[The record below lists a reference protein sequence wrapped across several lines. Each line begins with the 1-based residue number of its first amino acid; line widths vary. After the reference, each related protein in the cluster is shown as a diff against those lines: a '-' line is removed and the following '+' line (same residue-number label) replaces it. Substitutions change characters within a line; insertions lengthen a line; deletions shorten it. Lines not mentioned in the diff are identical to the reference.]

1 MTKSADEAIR
11 AAMERGE
18 FDNLPNKGK
27 QLNLKDYFDTPEDLR
42 IGYSVLKS
50 ADFVPEEVQLLKDIG
65 ELHEKLAKVSD
76 EAGRKRLQKEME
88 ARRLK
93 YNLLIERFKKHGSV

>member
-27 QLNLKDYFDTPEDLR
+27 KLDLDDYFNTPEDLR
-42 IGYSVLKS
+42 LGFSVLKN
-50 ADFVPEEVQLLKDIG
+50 ADYVPEEVQLLKEIG
-65 ELHEKLAKVSD
+65 ELQERLAQANEESERKKL
-76 EAGRKRLQKEME
+76 LKESE
-88 ARRLK
+88 GRRLK
-93 YNLLIERFKKHGSV
+93 YNLLIERFRK